1 MAAATVE
8 EYIAGF
14 PPEVRVVLA
23 RVRETI
29 RQNVPGSVEI
39 MSYDMPTITLNGK
52 KVVHWGAWKKHL
64 ALYGIHKLDG
74 GLEREVEEYRAEE
87 STLQFPY
94 RKGVPVELI
103 GQVVGYLAT
112 HPAS

>member
-23 RVRETI
+23 RLREVI

-39 MSYDMPTITLNGK
+39 MSYDMPTVTLNGK
-52 KVVHWGAWKKHL
+52 RVLQWAAGKKQL
-64 ALYGIHKLDG
+64 TIQGVGD
-74 GLEREVEEYRAEE
+74 LEGELRREIEPYREE
-87 STLQFPY
+87 SETLQFAY
-94 RKGVPVELI
+94 RKEVPVELI
-103 GQVVGYLAT
+103 GKLAGYLAKRV
-112 HPAS
+112 